1 MELTYVTI
9 IVLASM
15 IFALAGMM
23 GYLYWQQTRMLQH
36 IQSLSSFVSSQIVE
50 HNHEQ
55 PEPEPEPEPE
65 LEPVVEAEPQPTT
78 EPESDSEDDRLS
90 VEEKVEVVSGPPRPT
105 VVQDKSSSADIDDL
119 QDKTAIQL
127 RELLT
132 QKGIPFGKRDSKPV
146 LLQLLKAIA

>member
-15 IFALAGMM
+15 IFVLAGMI

-36 IQSLSSFVSSQIVE
+36 MQSLSTFIASQLTQPPHE
-50 HNHEQ
+50 HEHEDEVQ
-55 PEPEPEPEPE
+55 PLPEPEPESK
-65 LEPVVEAEPQPTT
+65 V
-78 EPESDSEDDRLS
+78 ESDSESEDDDRLS
-90 VEEKVEVVSGPPRPT
+90 VEEKVEVVEGPPSKEE
-105 VVQDKSSSADIDDL
+105 VDIDDL
-119 QDKTAIQL
+119 QSKTATQL
-127 RELLT
+127 KELLT

>member
-15 IFALAGMM
+15 IFVLAGMV

-36 IQSLSSFVSSQIVE
+36 MQSLSTFIASQLTQPPEEHEHDDVE
-50 HNHEQ
+50 TPQ
-55 PEPEPEPEPE
+55 PLPEPES
-65 LEPVVEAEPQPTT
+65 
-78 EPESDSEDDRLS
+78 ESESEDDRLS
-90 VEEKVEVVSGPPRPT
+90 VEEKVEVVEGPPPSKEE
-105 VVQDKSSSADIDDL
+105 VDIDDL
-119 QDKTAIQL
+119 QSKTATQL
-127 RELLT
+127 KELLT

>member
-15 IFALAGMM
+15 IFVLAGMI

-36 IQSLSSFVSSQIVE
+36 MQSLSTFMASQFTQPP
-50 HNHEQ
+50 EQ
-55 PEPEPEPEPE
+55 EEVPQPPS
-65 LEPVVEAEPQPTT
+65 EPQP
-78 EPESDSEDDRLS
+78 EHESEEDDRLS
-90 VEEKVEVVSGPPRPT
+90 VEEKVEVVEGPPPPKEE
-105 VVQDKSSSADIDDL
+105 VDIDDL
-119 QDKTAIQL
+119 QYKTATQL

>member
-15 IFALAGMM
+15 IFVLAGMI

-36 IQSLSSFVSSQIVE
+36 MQSLSTFMASQFTQPP
-50 HNHEQ
+50 EQ
-55 PEPEPEPEPE
+55 EEVPQPPS
-65 LEPVVEAEPQPTT
+65 EPQP
-78 EPESDSEDDRLS
+78 EHEAEEDDRLS
-90 VEEKVEVVSGPPRPT
+90 VEEKVEVVEGPPPPKEE
-105 VVQDKSSSADIDDL
+105 VDIDDL
-119 QDKTAIQL
+119 QSKTAIQL

>member
-15 IFALAGMM
+15 IFVLAGMI

-36 IQSLSSFVSSQIVE
+36 MQSLSTFMASQFTQPP
-50 HNHEQ
+50 EQ
-55 PEPEPEPEPE
+55 EEVPQPPS
-65 LEPVVEAEPQPTT
+65 EPQPEH
-78 EPESDSEDDRLS
+78 EPEEDDRLS
-90 VEEKVEVVSGPPRPT
+90 VDEKVEVVEGPPPPKEE
-105 VVQDKSSSADIDDL
+105 VDIDDL
-119 QDKTAIQL
+119 QSKTAIQL

-132 QKGIPFGKRDSKPV
+132 EKGIPFGKRDSKPV

>member
-15 IFALAGMM
+15 IFVLAGMI

-36 IQSLSSFVSSQIVE
+36 MQSLSTFMASQFTQPP
-50 HNHEQ
+50 EQ
-55 PEPEPEPEPE
+55 EEVPQPPS
-65 LEPVVEAEPQPTT
+65 EPQP
-78 EPESDSEDDRLS
+78 EHEAEEDDRLS
-90 VEEKVEVVSGPPRPT
+90 VEEKVEVVEGPPPPKEE
-105 VVQDKSSSADIDDL
+105 VDIDDL
-119 QDKTAIQL
+119 QSKTATQL

-132 QKGIPFGKRDSKPV
+132 EKGIPFGKRDSKPV

>member
-1 MELTYVTI
+1 MDFTYVTI

-23 GYLYWQQTRMLQH
+23 GYMYWQQTRMLQH
-36 IQSLSSFVSSQIVE
+36 IQSLSSYMSSHIVQSQPQEE
-50 HNHEQ
+50 HVHESA
-55 PEPEPEPEPE
+55 PEPEHVPEPAPEPE
-65 LEPVVEAEPQPTT
+65 VVP
-78 EPESDSEDDRLS
+78 EPESEDDDRLS
-90 VEEKVEVVSGPPRPT
+90 VEDKVEHVQGPPE
-105 VVQDKSSSADIDDL
+105 DKSSPDIDDL

-132 QKGIPFGKRDSKPV
+132 SKGIPFGKRDSKPV

>member
-15 IFALAGMM
+15 IFVLAGMI

-36 IQSLSSFVSSQIVE
+36 MQSLSTFIASQLTQPPEE
-50 HNHEQ
+50 HEHEDEVQ
-55 PEPEPEPEPE
+55 PLPEPEPESK
-65 LEPVVEAEPQPTT
+65 V
-78 EPESDSEDDRLS
+78 ESDSESEDDDRLS
-90 VEEKVEVVSGPPRPT
+90 VEEKVEVVEGPPKEE
-105 VVQDKSSSADIDDL
+105 VDIDDL
-119 QDKTAIQL
+119 QSKTATQL
-127 RELLT
+127 KELLT

>member
-15 IFALAGMM
+15 IFVLAGMI

-36 IQSLSSFVSSQIVE
+36 MQSLSTFMASQFTQPP
-50 HNHEQ
+50 EQ
-55 PEPEPEPEPE
+55 EEVPQPPS
-65 LEPVVEAEPQPTT
+65 EPQP
-78 EPESDSEDDRLS
+78 EHESEEDDRLS
-90 VEEKVEVVSGPPRPT
+90 VEEKVEVVEGPPPPKEE
-105 VVQDKSSSADIDDL
+105 VDIDDL
-119 QDKTAIQL
+119 QSKTATQL

-132 QKGIPFGKRDSKPV
+132 EKGIPFGKRDSKPV